1 MKKVMYCLLALLLL
15 LNLSGCG
22 TATEDG
28 SGYYVYCTNQ
38 ERTRLARFEYDLKN
52 EKPEEAVGELL
63 KHMQEPTGEDHVSVF
78 PEEVR
83 VVGYTLTDGQL
94 TIKFNEIYNQMDNVT
109 EILLRAAVI
118 RTVSQ
123 VPEVRTVVFH
133 IGTDVLRDAAG
144 EPVGAMTNSQFINN
158 PVGIN
163 SYQYAALSL
172 YFSSEDGTK
181 IVKETRKVH
190 YSSNTT
196 LEKVV
201 MEQLQKGPMSDQ
213 LLPVLSSDAK
223 VLNITVAQ
231 KMCTINFNSEFLKG
245 SAEKKVQPEVTIYSI
260 VNTLCDMLNVDR
272 VQFQVEGDSNL
283 LYADTLSLNGP
294 FHRNSELIE
303 MTETQE
309 VDEQEFFEE
318 PSIGL

>member
-1 MKKVMYCLLALLLL
+1 MKKVTYCLLALLLVL
-15 LNLSGCG
+15 CFSGCG
-22 TATEDG
+22 KDTGDG
-28 SGYYVYCTNQ
+28 GGHYIYCTNL
-38 ERTRLARFEYDLKN
+38 ERTRLARFEYDLQN
-52 EKPEEAVGELL
+52 EKPEEAVGEML
-63 KHMQEPTGEDHVSVF
+63 KHMQEPTGEDHASVF
-78 PEEVR
+78 PQEVR
-83 VVGYTLTDGQL
+83 VSGYTLMDGQL
-94 TIKFNEIYNQMDNVT
+94 TVKFNETYNQMDNVT
-109 EILLRAAVI
+109 EILLRAAVV

-123 VPEVRTVVFH
+123 IPEVRTVVFH
-133 IGTDVLRDAAG
+133 IGTDVLRDAEG

-172 YFSSEDGTK
+172 YFANADGTK
-181 IVKETRKVH
+181 IVKETRNVH

-213 LLPVLSSDAK
+213 LQPVLSNDIK
-223 VLNITVAQ
+223 VLNITVEQ
-231 KMCTINFNSEFLKG
+231 KMCTINFSKEFING
-245 SAEKKVQPEVTIYSI
+245 TAEKKVKPEVTVYSI

-272 VQFQVEGDSNL
+272 VQLQVEGETDL
-283 LYADTLSLNGP
+283 RYADVLSLNGP

-303 MTETQE
+303 TTENQE
-309 VDEQEFFEE
+309 VSEQEFFEE